1 MYLPAT
7 KVISLV
13 IVIVDFHTHSLAS
26 DGALQ
31 PSELLLQA
39 KEAGVSRFAI
49 TDHDTLAGYLSV
61 KDSEGAQDVGLIS
74 GVELSCRWA
83 KTTIHVVGLGFD
95 DSATEMSEMVTSL
108 SNARIERAKMIAQ
121 RLEKAGFPGSL
132 GGALKVANG
141 SQIGRPHFAQWLLQA
156 GHVASLT
163 EAFDKYLGAGKVG
176 DVKAFWPAMAEVV
189 RAITASGGVAVLAHP
204 LKYKLTGMK
213 LRALIND
220 FKLAGGECLEILNGR
235 QPEVDM
241 KRLSQMAESL
251 NLLVSAGSDFHRS
264 FEYGPTLGVDT
275 DRLTA
280 GRYVWNARALNGSTG
295 SAGSAG
301 SVESAESAISND
313 SAGSTEILE
322 STTGADASVSR
333 E

>member
-1 MYLPAT
+1 MYLPTT

-26 DGALQ
+26 DGALE
-31 PSELLLQA
+31 PSDLLLKA

-61 KDSEGAQDVGLIS
+61 KGSQAARDVGLVS

-95 DSATEMSEMVTSL
+95 DSAAEIIDMVTSL
-108 SNARIERAKMIAQ
+108 SDARIERAKTIAQ
-121 RLEKAGFPGSL
+121 RLENAGFSGAL

-141 SQIGRPHFAQWLLQA
+141 SQIGRPHFAQWMLDA

-204 LKYKLTGMK
+204 LKYRLTGMK

-220 FKLAGGECLEILNGR
+220 FKAAGGSCLEILNGR

-241 KRLSQMAESL
+241 KRLSQMAQSSD
-251 NLLVSAGSDFHRS
+251 LLVSAGSDFHRS
-264 FEYGPTLGVDT
+264 FEYGPTIGVDA
-275 DRLTA
+275 DRLAA
-280 GRYVWNARALNGSTG
+280 GQYVWNERALNGSVG
-295 SAGSAG
+295 STDRAVSNGIAGSSKTA
-301 SVESAESAISND
+301 
-313 SAGSTEILE
+313 E
-322 STTGADASVSR
+322 STTGADAPGSR
-333 E
+333 G

>member
-1 MYLPAT
+1 MYLPTT

-26 DGALQ
+26 DGALE
-31 PSELLLQA
+31 PSDLLLKA

-61 KDSEGAQDVGLIS
+61 KGSQAARDVGLVS

-95 DSATEMSEMVTSL
+95 DSAAEIIDMVTSL
-108 SNARIERAKMIAQ
+108 SDARIERAKTIAQ
-121 RLEKAGFPGSL
+121 RLENAGFSGAL

-141 SQIGRPHFAQWLLQA
+141 SQIGRPHFAQWMLDA

-189 RAITASGGVAVLAHP
+189 HAITASGGVAVLAHP
-204 LKYKLTGMK
+204 LKYRLTGMK

-220 FKLAGGECLEILNGR
+220 FKAAGGTCLEILNGR

-241 KRLSQMAESL
+241 KRLSQMAQSSD
-251 NLLVSAGSDFHRS
+251 LLVSAGSDFHRS
-264 FEYGPTLGVDT
+264 FEYGPTLGVDA
-275 DRLTA
+275 DRLAA
-280 GRYVWNARALNGSTG
+280 GQYVWNERALNGSVG
-295 SAGSAG
+295 STDRAVSNGIAGS
-301 SVESAESAISND
+301 SKTV
-313 SAGSTEILE
+313 E
-322 STTGADASVSR
+322 STTGADAPGSR
-333 E
+333 G

>member
-7 KVISLV
+7 KVISVV

-26 DGALQ
+26 DGALE
-31 PSELLLQA
+31 PSDLLLQA

-61 KDSEGAQDVGLIS
+61 KDTQAAKDVGLIS

-95 DSATEMSEMVTSL
+95 DSAAEIIDMVTSL
-108 SNARIERAKMIAQ
+108 SDARIERAKTIAQ
-121 RLEKAGFPGSL
+121 RLENAGFSGAL
-132 GGALKVANG
+132 DGALKVANG
-141 SQIGRPHFAQWLLQA
+141 SQIGRPHFAQWMLDT

-176 DVKAFWPAMAEVV
+176 DVKAFWPAMADVV
-189 RAITASGGVAVLAHP
+189 HAITASGGVAVLAHP
-204 LKYKLTGMK
+204 LKYRLTGMK

-220 FKLAGGECLEILNGR
+220 FKAAGGTCLEILNGR

-241 KRLSQMAESL
+241 KRLSQMAQSSD
-251 NLLVSAGSDFHRS
+251 LLVSAGSDFHRS
-264 FEYGPTLGVDT
+264 FEYGPTLGVDA
-275 DRLTA
+275 DRLAA
-280 GRYVWNARALNGSTG
+280 GQYVWNERALNGSVG
-295 SAGSAG
+295 STDRAMSNGIAGS
-301 SVESAESAISND
+301 SKTV
-313 SAGSTEILE
+313 E
-322 STTGADASVSR
+322 STTGADAPGSR
-333 E
+333 G

>member
-26 DGALQ
+26 DGALE
-31 PSELLLQA
+31 PGDLLLKA

-49 TDHDTLAGYLSV
+49 TDHDTLAGSLSV
-61 KDSEGAQDVGLIS
+61 KGSQAARDVGLVS

-95 DSATEMSEMVTSL
+95 DSAAEIIDMVTSL
-108 SNARIERAKMIAQ
+108 SDARIERAKTIAQ
-121 RLEKAGFPGSL
+121 RLENAGFSGAL

-141 SQIGRPHFAQWLLQA
+141 SQIGRPHFAQWMLDA

-176 DVKAFWPAMAEVV
+176 DVKAFWPAMADVV
-189 RAITASGGVAVLAHP
+189 QAITASGGVAVLAHP
-204 LKYKLTGMK
+204 LKYRLTGMK

-220 FKLAGGECLEILNGR
+220 FKAAGGTCLEILNGR

-241 KRLSQMAESL
+241 KRLSQMAQSSD
-251 NLLVSAGSDFHRS
+251 LLVSAGSDFHRS
-264 FEYGPTLGVDT
+264 FEYGPTIGVDA
-275 DRLTA
+275 DRLAA
-280 GRYVWNARALNGSTG
+280 GQYVWNERALNGSVG
-295 SAGSAG
+295 STDRAVSNGIAGS
-301 SVESAESAISND
+301 SKTV
-313 SAGSTEILE
+313 E
-322 STTGADASVSR
+322 STTGADAPGSR
-333 E
+333 G

>member
-31 PSELLLQA
+31 PSDLLLQA

-61 KDSEGAQDVGLIS
+61 KDTQAARDVGLVS

-95 DSATEMSEMVTSL
+95 DSAAEIIDMVTSL
-108 SNARIERAKMIAQ
+108 SAARIERAETIAQ
-121 RLEKAGFPGSL
+121 RLENARFSGAFD
-132 GGALKVANG
+132 GALKVANG
-141 SQIGRPHFAQWLLQA
+141 SQIGRPHFAQWMLDA

-176 DVKAFWPAMAEVV
+176 DVKAFWPAMGEVV

-204 LKYKLTGMK
+204 LKYRLTGMK

-220 FKLAGGECLEILNGR
+220 FKAAGGTCLEILNGR

-241 KRLSQMAESL
+241 KRLSQMAQSSD
-251 NLLVSAGSDFHRS
+251 LLVSAGSDFHRS
-264 FEYGPTLGVDT
+264 FEYGPTLGVDA
-275 DRLTA
+275 DRLAA
-280 GRYVWNARALNGSTG
+280 GQYVWNQRALNGS
-295 SAGSAG
+295 
-301 SVESAESAISND
+301 V
-313 SAGSTEILE
+313 GSTDRVMSNGIAGRSKTVEN
-322 STTGADASVSR
+322 TAGADAPGSR
-333 E
+333 G

>member
-7 KVISLV
+7 KVVSLV

-31 PSELLLQA
+31 PSDLLLQA

-61 KDSEGAQDVGLIS
+61 KDTQAARDVGLVS

-95 DSATEMSEMVTSL
+95 DSAAEIIDMVTSL
-108 SNARIERAKMIAQ
+108 SAARIERAETIAQ
-121 RLEKAGFPGSL
+121 RLENAGFSGAL
-132 GGALKVANG
+132 DGALKVANG
-141 SQIGRPHFAQWLLQA
+141 SQIGRPHFAQWMLDA

-189 RAITASGGVAVLAHP
+189 RAITASGGIAVLAHP
-204 LKYKLTGMK
+204 LKYRLTGMK

-220 FKLAGGECLEILNGR
+220 FKAAGGTCLEILNGR

-241 KRLSQMAESL
+241 KRLSQMAQSSD
-251 NLLVSAGSDFHRS
+251 LLVSAGSDFHRS
-264 FEYGPTLGVDT
+264 FEYGPTLGVDA
-275 DRLTA
+275 DRLAA
-280 GRYVWNARALNGSTG
+280 GQYVWNQRALNGSVG
-295 SAGSAG
+295 STDRVMSNGIAGS
-301 SVESAESAISND
+301 SKTVESTAR
-313 SAGSTEILE
+313 
-322 STTGADASVSR
+322 ADAPGSR
-333 E
+333 G